1 MGNKDVAVATGKNSL
16 AELRA
21 TLFET
26 MQAVKDGKMDLDRA
40 RTVNA
45 IGKTLVES
53 AMVEVEFIKATGG
66 EGSDFMGGREGEGAD
81 STESHL
87 RLASRGTPAA
97 HNPFPM
103 SARHRLE
110 G

>member
-1 MGNKDVAVATGKNSL
+1 MHSNKGNEGAGGNNF

-26 MQAVKDGKMDLDRA
+26 MKAVKAGTIDLDRA

-53 AMVEVEFIKATGG
+53 AMVEVEFIKATGVDG
-66 EGSDFMGGREGEGAD
+66 TGFIGVPDQD
-81 STESHL
+81 SPEKHL
-87 RLASRGTPAA
+87 RLASSGQPAA
-97 HNPFPM
+97 HNPFPN
-103 SARHRLE
+103 AVRHRLE

>member
-1 MGNKDVAVATGKNSL
+1 MQNNSEQSEPGATNNF
-16 AELRA
+16 AALRA

-26 MQAVKDGKMDLDRA
+26 MNAVKAGTMDLDRA

-53 AMVEVEFIKATGG
+53 AMVEVEFIEATGVDGTGFIGADG
-66 EGSDFMGGREGEGAD
+66 EDED
-81 STESHL
+81 STEKHL
-87 RLASRGTPAA
+87 RLASSKNPAA
-97 HNPFPM
+97 HNPFPT